1 VIIFHGAYYF
11 AIVLI
16 VLLMLG
22 FYGRTKD
29 RTLLTMGLIV
39 LVPIVVDA
47 YLRHLNWVAVTIALG
62 VSISIG
68 LSSRKR

>member
-1 VIIFHGAYYF
+1 MIIFSGAHF
-11 AIVLI
+11 IAIVLI

-47 YLRHLNWVAVTIALG
+47 YVLHLNWIAITAALG

>member
-1 VIIFHGAYYF
+1 MFV

-22 FYGRTKD
+22 FYGRTND
-29 RTLLTMGLIV
+29 RTLLMMGLIV
-39 LVPIVVDA
+39 LLPIVVDA
-47 YLRHLNWVAVTIALG
+47 YVLRLSWIALTVALG